1 MRFARDFRLL
11 PVVLF
16 ATVCLFTLKVIGI
29 ARDGGYTLA
38 ESLEA
43 VSDSPEKLAA
53 APDAK
58 QSWAQTMFNYPEATS
73 RPAPKP
79 HPDAIKQIAAAF
91 SRKDISNDVTGSVGE
106 SKPAPPKAAKPGANA
121 VDPPKDPGGMV
132 VSLDPNRP
140 ASAGERAI
148 LERLQER
155 RMEIEAQARE
165 QEIRDGLLKA
175 AEQKLEGRVSELKDF
190 EAKVST
196 SVQSKQDADAS
207 RFKSLV
213 AMYENMKAKDA
224 AKIFDRLDIAILVQV
239 TSQINARKM
248 SDILSQMSPEAAERL
263 TVELANRAMSGEKA
277 PVAAELPKIAG
288 KPGG

>member
-38 ESLEA
+38 ESPEA
-43 VSDSPEKLAA
+43 VSGLPEKPAA

-58 QSWAQTMFNYPEATS
+58 QSWAQAMFSYPEAVNP
-73 RPAPKP
+73 RANPR
-79 HPDAIKQIAAAF
+79 PDAIKQIAAAF
-91 SRKDISNDVTGSVGE
+91 SRKDISSDVTGSVGE
-106 SKPAPPKAAKPGANA
+106 SKPAPKPAAKPGANA

-155 RMEIEAQARE
+155 RLEIEAQARE

-175 AEQKLEGRVSELKDF
+175 AEKKLEGRVSELKDL

-196 SVQSKQDADAS
+196 SVQNKQDADAS

-239 TSQINARKM
+239 TSQINPRKM

-263 TVELANRAMSGEKA
+263 TVELANRAMSGDKP